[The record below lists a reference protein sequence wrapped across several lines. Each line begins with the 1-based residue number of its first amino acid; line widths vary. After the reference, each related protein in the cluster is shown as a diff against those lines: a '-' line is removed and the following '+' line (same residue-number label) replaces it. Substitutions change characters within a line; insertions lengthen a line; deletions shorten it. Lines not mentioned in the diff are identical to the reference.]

1 LAAEIANAL
10 PASQT
15 GIAVH
20 VSGCAKGCAHPMSAP
35 LTIVGTEQGCG
46 IVHDGTA
53 RARPERHIEAN
64 NLVAEI
70 SKMREP
76 VNA

>member
-1 LAAEIANAL
+1 ML
-10 PASQT
+10 PVAQN

-20 VSGCAKGCAHPMSAP
+20 VSGCTKGCAHPTEAP

-46 IVHDGTA
+46 VIHDGTA
-53 RARPERHIEAN
+53 RARPERHVEAGELAAKIN
-64 NLVAEI
+64 T
-70 SKMREP
+70 MREP